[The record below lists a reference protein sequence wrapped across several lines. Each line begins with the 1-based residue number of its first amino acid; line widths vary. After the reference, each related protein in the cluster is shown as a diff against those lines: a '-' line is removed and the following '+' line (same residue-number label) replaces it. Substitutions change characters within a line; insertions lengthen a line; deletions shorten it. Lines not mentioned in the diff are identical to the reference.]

1 MPDEEGNTNVK
12 FLYNYMER
20 ISMLSYNNR
29 AIYEKNLIFNG
40 NNFYESK
47 SKSHY
52 ILSFDPMIYYENTP
66 MKVH

>member
-1 MPDEEGNTNVK
+1 
-12 FLYNYMER
+12 MER

-40 NNFYESK
+40 HNLYETK

-52 ILSFDPMIYYENTP
+52 YLSFDPMIYYENTP
-66 MKVH
+66 MKVNKEF